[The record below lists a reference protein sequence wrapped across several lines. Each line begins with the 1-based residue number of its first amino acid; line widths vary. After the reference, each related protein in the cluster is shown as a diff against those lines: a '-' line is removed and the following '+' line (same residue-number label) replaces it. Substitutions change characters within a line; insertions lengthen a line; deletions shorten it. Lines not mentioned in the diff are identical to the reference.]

1 MNLAHFGLNSRPFRP
16 TLDTQIFYPT
26 QSHATALHLLKS
38 AFQAQDGLVLLDGDA
53 GCGKTLV
60 ALKFLESLDDDTPRI
75 LITAPR
81 FHRPTDLFQAILFDM
96 GMAYLGQSEQELRLA
111 VTEKLLK
118 TVVEEGRTVLML
130 DESQH
135 LSADCL
141 EELRLLS
148 NLETRSTK
156 ALFILLVAQPSLRE
170 RLSKPELASFSQ
182 RLGARPRI
190 EPLERE
196 EAARFIWNQL
206 QACGGHPAELI
217 SEEALNLLTAHCHGL
232 PRLLNQVAWTSFVL
246 AESVEAENVD
256 TEAVQEALV
265 QLGLWKPDESEVAM
279 PESSV
284 EELPLIKPQ
293 RGRPAKK
300 KSA

>member
-1 MNLAHFGLNSRPFRP
+1 MNLAHFGLTRRPFRP

-26 QSHATALHLLKS
+26 PPHATALHLLKA
-38 AFQAQDGLVLLDGDA
+38 AFQAQDGLVLLDGEA
-53 GCGKTLV
+53 GSGKTLV
-60 ALKFLESLDDDTPRI
+60 ALKFLESLPEETPRI
-75 LITAPR
+75 VITAPR
-81 FHRPTDLFQAILFDM
+81 FHRPTDFFQAILFDM
-96 GMAYLGQSEQELRLA
+96 GMAYLGLSEHELRLA

-118 TVVEEGRTVLML
+118 SVVEEGRTVLML
-130 DESQH
+130 DEAQH
-135 LSADCL
+135 LGRDIL

-156 ALFILLVAQPSLRE
+156 ALFVLLVAQPSLRE
-170 RLSKPELASFSQ
+170 LLTKPELASFAQ
-182 RLGARPRI
+182 RLGARPRL

-206 QACGGHPAELI
+206 QSAGGKPAELI

-232 PRLLNQVAWTSFVL
+232 PRLLNQVAWTAFTL
-246 AESVEAENVD
+246 AESIEAPSVD
-256 TEAVQEALV
+256 LEAVQEALV
-265 QLGLWKPDESEVAM
+265 HLGLWKEV
-279 PESSV
+279 PEEAGLTELNT
-284 EELPLIKPQ
+284 EELPILKPS